1 MEEKKCIHINWGLF
15 GGIKSFLGIASGVVL
30 HQYLIADREFG
41 MSGDV
46 VILIVNFH
54 SDVRRIAVLYR
65 NHIITFRK
73 HNKIVWRAWKT

>member
-1 MEEKKCIHINWGLF
+1 MYTYK
-15 GGIKSFLGIASGVVL
+15 LGIIWWYKIFFRNRVRVVL